1 MNAVFFV
8 MGAMA
13 MIWSAIRYHFV
24 YRSIVDSFAPQFQ
37 DELSSR
43 YAFPVFAL
51 SAPTPL
57 TLQAEYVKS
66 LWGSC
71 AAFLCVSLG
80 FFASRNVVVGCFLLA
95 GFFLAVFH
103 TLKSWKIY
111 RENCSRVESGSVED
125 ET

>member
-1 MNAVFFV
+1 MNALFFV
-8 MGAMA
+8 LGVMA

-37 DELSSR
+37 DELTSR

-57 TLQAEYVKS
+57 PLQAEYMKS

-80 FFASRNVVVGCFLLA
+80 FFASRNAVFGCFFLV
-95 GFFLAVFH
+95 GFFLAVFQ
-103 TLKSWKIY
+103 TAKSWKTY
-111 RENCSRVESGSVED
+111 KENCNRVECRSVEE